1 MRDEKYQRGLQCWRC
16 GGHKFRVVYV
26 RRRPGGIVVR
36 RRECRRCATRV
47 TTWERAIGGGLAP
60 P

>member
-1 MRDEKYQRGLQCWRC
+1 MRDEKDQRGLHCWRC

-36 RRECRRCATRV
+36 RRACRRCTLRV
-47 TTWERAIGGGLAP
+47 TT
-60 P
+60 